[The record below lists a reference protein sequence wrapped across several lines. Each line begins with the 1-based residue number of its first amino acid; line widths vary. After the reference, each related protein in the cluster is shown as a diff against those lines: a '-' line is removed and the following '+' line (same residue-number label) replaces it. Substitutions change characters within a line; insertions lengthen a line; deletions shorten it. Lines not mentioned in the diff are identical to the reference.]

1 MKIRIRSVD
10 VELADLVRYV
20 EAMADMLLNYE
31 FDADCHQILVD
42 ATFEGVFGLG
52 LDPADF
58 PHPEDTDA
66 SE

>member
-20 EAMADMLLNYE
+20 EIIADMLVNDE
-31 FDADCHQILVD
+31 FNGDWHQNAVTS
-42 ATFEGVFGLG
+42 TFNGDHGIG

-58 PHPEDTDA
+58 PHPEDTNAD
-66 SE
+66 E